1 MLRFNLKI
9 VFRNLLKNKIFS
21 FINIFG
27 FSIGLSC
34 SLLILIYVYFELSFD
49 RFHENF
55 RNIYQVQQILNFT
68 GGEYTSDR
76 VGGAFARVL
85 KERFPEVEEA
95 TRIAVVP
102 EILVSYIPGPE
113 KNKTDKRIN
122 FIEKKGIAVDSS
134 FLSIFTF
141 PLIKGNPHHALS
153 DIHSIVLTGE
163 TADKYFPD
171 DAPI

>member
-9 VFRNLLKNKIFS
+9 VLRNLLKNKVFS
-21 FINIFG
+21 FIQIFG
-27 FSIGLSC
+27 FSIGLAC

-55 RNIYQVQQILNFT
+55 RSIYQVQQKINFT

-85 KERFPEVEEA
+85 KEGFPEVQEA
-95 TRIAVVP
+95 TRIATVP
-102 EILVSYIPGPE
+102 EVLISYIPESG
-113 KNKTDKRIN
+113 NKKIDERID

-134 FLSIFTF
+134 YLSIFTF
-141 PLIKGNPHHALS
+141 PLIKGNLQNALS
-153 DIHSIVLTGE
+153 DIYSIVLTE
-163 TADKYFPD
+163 ATAKK
-171 DAPI
+171 